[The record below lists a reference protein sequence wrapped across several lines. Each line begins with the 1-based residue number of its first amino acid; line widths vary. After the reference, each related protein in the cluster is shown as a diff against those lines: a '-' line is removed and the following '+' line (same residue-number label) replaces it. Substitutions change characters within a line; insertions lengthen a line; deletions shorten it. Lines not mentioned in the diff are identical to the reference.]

1 MSKLQISGNFF
12 KTLKFVKRF
21 NLIQK
26 VRILKKLNKLHVLV
40 NFFGSIFLLNFNHIR
55 HRHTFFLIPEIC
67 MIFFLL
73 PPPNSRKK
81 EQNHLLISSSRNVK
95 KKVDCAIGMPN
106 RNTIF
111 WMRWKEL
118 HGSFMLSCVS
128 DGTTM
133 IMIMK
138 SEERGWKVDLEVRQK
153 VIVTTVLL
161 LIFDS
166 SSFAPNF
173 DKFHL
178 DFLINQH
185 HRCAT

>member
-67 MIFFLL
+67 MIFF
-73 PPPNSRKK
+73 PPSTAQQQKK

-95 KKVDCAIGMPN
+95 K
-106 RNTIF
+106 R
-111 WMRWKEL
+111 L
-118 HGSFMLSCVS
+118 
-128 DGTTM
+128 
-133 IMIMK
+133 
-138 SEERGWKVDLEVRQK
+138 
-153 VIVTTVLL
+153 IVPSACQ
-161 LIFDS
+161 I
-166 SSFAPNF
+166 
-173 DKFHL
+173 
-178 DFLINQH
+178 
-185 HRCAT
+185 ATQYFE